1 MKIHFLRNATL
12 IIETGEDH
20 ILLDPMLGP
29 VGSLPPLAFLRH
41 KPRRNPLVPLPP
53 DSNVKLGKIT
63 TALITH
69 CRRGHYDHLDK
80 AGAQLL
86 TQRQIPTYCNELDG
100 AYLQKRGIDVRPLRA
115 NEAHPFLNGRIT
127 PFPTQ
132 HGYGRIGKLMGPG
145 FGYLIEL
152 PDEPT
157 LYLSGDT
164 VLTPIV
170 KQVLHDHQP
179 DIAVVAAGSAS
190 LDIGKPILMPLNEII
205 SFCQL
210 ASGHVIA
217 NHMEALNHCP
227 ATRAQLNDAL
237 QTNNL
242 NEKVWIPTNGDS
254 HRFQKK

>member
-12 IIETGEDH
+12 IIETAVHH
-20 ILLDPMLGP
+20 ILLDPMLGS

-53 DSNVKLGKIT
+53 NSKEKLDKVT

-69 CRRGHYDHLDK
+69 CRRGHTDHLDK
-80 AGAQLL
+80 AGGQFLAHH
-86 TQRQIPTYCNELDG
+86 QIPTYCNELDV
-100 AYLQKRGIDVRPLRA
+100 AYLQKRGIEVRPLIP
-115 NEAHPFLNGRIT
+115 NKPQPFLNGRIT

-152 PDEPT
+152 PDAPT

-164 VLTPIV
+164 VLTPTV
-170 KQVLHDHQP
+170 RQVLHDHQP
-179 DIAVVAAGSAS
+179 EIAVVPTGSAS
-190 LDIGKPILMPLNEII
+190 LDIGKPILMPLEEII

-210 ASGHVIA
+210 APGHVIA

-227 ATRAQLNDAL
+227 TTRAQLHTAL
-237 QTNNL
+237 QKNNL
-242 NEKVWIPTNGDS
+242 TEKVWIPADGDV
-254 HRFQKK
+254 HTFQKK